1 MTLGSDEPRFP
12 YSQFPYSAFRVVK
25 VWGPG
30 LLRRRV
36 VTSQPMSYESAQ
48 RHADGLGYS
57 EDPSTC
63 KDGGYFHTVEDMDG
77 YWFADGQ
84 VCSY

>member
-12 YSQFPYSAFRVVK
+12 YSEFPFAAFRVVK
-25 VWGPG
+25 VYGPG
-30 LLRRRV
+30 LLRQRV
-36 VTSQPMSYESAQ
+36 VTSQPMSYESAM
-48 RHADGLGYS
+48 RLVESLGFS

-63 KDGGYFHTVEDMDG
+63 KDGGYFHTVEDMGG

-84 VCSY
+84 VLLT